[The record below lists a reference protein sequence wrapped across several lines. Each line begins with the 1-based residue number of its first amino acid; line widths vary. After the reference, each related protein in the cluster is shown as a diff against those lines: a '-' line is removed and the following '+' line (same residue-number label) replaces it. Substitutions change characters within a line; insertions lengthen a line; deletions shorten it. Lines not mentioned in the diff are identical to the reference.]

1 MENLFGQHYLSSKDA
16 AQVLGYTVQHTRLL
30 IRQGQLPARKLGRD
44 WLVGQGDLARFRVNW
59 TTAPPPR
66 LDTPEVTLPSALNG
80 EISAVN
86 VAQVPMLSPFRY
98 PGGKTWLIPHVR
110 AWLHSLPSTPRLF
123 VEPFAG
129 GAIAALTAVF
139 EDLAERAMIVE
150 MDEDVSVVW
159 KVILRGDSDRLMQ
172 RIMEF
177 VPSAESVRQAISEQG
192 LSPVYHAFATIVRN
206 RMARGGILAP
216 GAGIVKNGENGKG
229 LTSRW
234 YPETLCQRIGEIVRR
249 RQRFDPLGGDGFG
262 VMRALAS
269 SDGVAYFV
277 DPPYTVA
284 GRRLYKH
291 SEMDHAELFRSLAR
305 LKGSFLATY
314 DDAHQI
320 RALAEEHSFAVRAI
334 AMKTTHHLQKQE
346 LLISRDLRW
355 LPAVGTA

>member
-1 MENLFGQHYLSSKDA
+1 MEDLFGQHYLSSNDA

-30 IRQGQLPARKLGRD
+30 IRQGQLPAQKLGRD
-44 WLVGQGDLARFRVNW
+44 WLVSQGDLARFRVSQ
-59 TTAPPPR
+59 TTSPPRR
-66 LDTPEVTLPSALNG
+66 LDTPEVTLPRAPNG

-86 VAQVPMLSPFRY
+86 VSQVPQLSPFRY
-98 PGGKTWLIPHVR
+98 PGGKTWLIPYVR
-110 AWLHSLPSTPRLF
+110 AWLHSSPSRPRLF

-129 GAIAALTAVF
+129 GAIASLTAVF

-159 KVILRGDSDRLMQ
+159 KVILRGDYEQLMQ

-177 VPSAESVRQAISEQG
+177 LPSPESVRLAISEQG
-192 LSPVYHAFATIVRN
+192 LSPLHHAFATIVRN

-234 YPETLCQRIGEIVRR
+234 YPETLCRRIGEIARR
-249 RQRFDPLGGDGFG
+249 RKRLDPLGGDGFG

-269 SDGVAYFV
+269 SDGAAYFV

-291 SEMDHAELFRSLAR
+291 SEMDHSELFRILAR
-305 LKGSFLATY
+305 LEGSFLATY
-314 DDAHQI
+314 DDAQEI
-320 RALAEEHSFAVRAI
+320 RALADKHGFAVHVI

-346 LLISRDLRW
+346 LLISRDLAW
-355 LPAVGTA
+355 LTPG